1 LRTLKSILFFGVLL
15 FANSHLHAQIKI
27 DLTKNVIDTAGKKK
41 DSTAFKKDTTK
52 LGGVI
57 GANTNDIIKDTT
69 VYTFTN
75 DLRFPI
81 QDKRGDFLSQASN
94 NPYDLRDTSIVKR
107 KVEYDAASKRYF
119 LTDMIGSGYQRTSS
133 TLNFDEFWKL
143 KTAKDEQAYFRQR
156 ANSIGVLNRK
166 ITRPKSKVFD
176 SYFDRLFGKTGSDLK
191 VDIKPVGEINIKAG
205 YQGQNVKN
213 PTLPERARRNGGFDF
228 DANTNFSMNASIGD
242 KLKFPI
248 NLNTLSNLG
257 FDNQIKLN
265 YKGKKDEIVKAVE
278 AGNINF
284 ISRSTLIPSTQNL
297 FGLKTQLQFGKLFV
311 TAAIANQKS
320 QRQSMALQGGSST
333 QKFQK
338 RLDDYEENRH
348 FLLAQ
353 YFRNNFNNAMSTL
366 PLVTGQAQVQRI
378 EVWVTNRYG
387 QTTNARDV
395 VGLMDI
401 GEPNP
406 SNKTYATNASAKF
419 PENNANSLY
428 SSIANNSAARNP
440 SAVSG
445 VLSMAGLK
453 SAEDYERTFARK
465 LTENEYYFNPQIG
478 FLSLNIPLQPDEV
491 LAVAF
496 QYTYNGRVYQVG
508 EFSENTALDPN
519 KGVQNVLF
527 LKLLKATTQRTDLP
541 IWNLMMKNVYSL
553 DLFGSIQQ
561 QDFQLNILYEEPSRG
576 LKRYMPVTGA
586 NVSGQS
592 LIKLLQ
598 LDRLNNRNDPQPD
611 GVFDFVEGFTVL
623 SKMGRIIFPLLE
635 PFGDDLKNIA
645 FKGVS
650 DDTAKKYL
658 FPQLYRNIKAEAQ
671 TFANLNR
678 FVMEGQVK
686 GSAGG
691 SEISLNAFN
700 VPPGSVSVRA
710 GGQILMEGRDYVVDY
725 GSGTVRIINP
735 GILSSNIP
743 VDVSFENNLGFGF
756 QERGFRAL
764 RLDYMASKN
773 FIFGLS
779 SSKLSERP
787 FFTKTNFGSD
797 PINNTMYGFDFNY
810 KTELPK
816 LTKALDKLPFYSTK
830 TKSYLTAYG
839 EGAFLQPG
847 HARQI
852 GRGGNGVVYLDDFE
866 ATRTNIDLRFP
877 FTSWTLASTPQE
889 RFKEANLSDSI
900 DYNNNRAKLA
910 WYTIEPT
917 LQDKNATNNP
927 LRSNLGLLSDPR
939 IRQVYTNELFPQ
951 KTTNITDVQLPTFD
965 LSYYPKERGPY
976 NFNYK
981 DMDATGKFTNP
992 KDKWGGIMRSLD
1004 QTDFET
1010 GIIEYVEF
1018 WAQDP
1023 FIKSNATRGT
1033 LVLNLGNVSEDILRD
1048 GRRFYEN
1055 GMPTPTI
1062 PAGIDSSTW
1071 GRVPVNPIQV
1081 TNAFSNNPEDRKYQ
1095 DVGLDGLGDDDERAK
1110 KAYVI
1115 NKITNANVKQ
1125 QFTNDPSADNYVWY
1139 RDSKYDASNVG
1150 ILGRYKNFNNPQGNS
1165 ALAGT
1170 GLFSSAATLLPDNE
1184 DLNRDNTLNETE
1196 AYFEYEINLQKN
1208 NISATTTNYVT
1219 DSKTVNVTLADGSK
1233 SIENWYLFRIPI
1245 KSYKRNV
1252 NGIRD
1257 FKSIRFIRMY
1267 LTDFEDS
1274 VTLRF
1279 AKLDLVRNQWRQYNY
1294 SIDSL
1299 GNYDSLG
1306 GVNLNTKVNTLAVS
1320 LEENGSRTPVNY
1332 VVPPGIERVQLLS
1345 NNGINLLQNEQALS
1359 IQLNGLQKNASP
1371 RGVFKT
1377 MNVDVRRYGKMSLF
1391 LHAEDKRNINR
1402 VDSGSMTAIIRIG
1415 QDFQNNFYEI
1425 RIPLTT
1431 TRQKLYASSEA
1442 RDVWPLEN
1450 ELNLSLMDLVK
1461 LKLERDKQNIP
1472 FNKKFGQNFGRQRYS
1487 VMGNPNLGE
1496 VRGVLIAFENTKS
1509 DVPMDAEVW
1518 INELRLSDLDEE
1530 GSWAALGRMD
1540 ISLADLGTI
1549 AVSVNSR
1556 TSGFGGIEQ
1565 KMNERAKTGLT
1576 QFDIATNIDAG
1587 KILPKQVRISLPV
1600 FAGINK
1606 TMENP
1611 QFDPFDKDILYKD
1624 KMSALSGAKKD
1635 SVQKASIDQTT
1646 IKTLNFTNVRFLP
1659 GQKQSLISLSN
1670 FDFSYSYSQLSQ
1682 SSPTVQQN
1690 KIDKQRGAIG
1700 YTFNNNGKSIEPF
1713 RKLIKSSSPWLTW
1726 AKEINFNPKPS
1737 LISYRAVFDR
1747 QFGEFIPRVVNSFD
1761 GTTDKVD
1768 TTYDKYFTMSRIF
1781 NMRWGLTRS
1790 LNLDMTANL
1799 NSRIDEPSGRIDTK
1813 EKKDSLTRM
1822 LLRAGRNTLY
1832 NQRVTLRYDIPTNKF
1847 PLTDWIMSSYN
1858 ASTNYNWVGA
1868 SRLAQDL
1875 GNMIENTFS
1884 QQLSAQFNFSS
1895 FYNKSKF
1902 IRAALSDAPY
1912 QSSGNADPLANKIL
1926 MTKKEALE
1934 GKVGKE
1940 KAVALQKWR
1949 EARKQERIAQRVLKA
1964 NEPINVPG
1972 GVKQI
1977 VGLLTMLKTASL
1989 DYSENYNSRLPGYM
2003 SGVHF
2008 LNSTWDGLAPGI
2020 DYAFGKQP
2028 DSIWLRQQ
2036 DAKGLLSKDDRFNLM
2051 LRQGFDQKLSIR
2063 MQIEPIR
2070 DLIIDIHLDKTFSKD
2085 YSELFKDTSGTG
2097 VKTHLNPL
2105 SAGGF
2110 NISYFALNTFFESH
2124 DPNMI
2129 SGVFQTF
2136 QDNRLRISNRV
2147 AEKNPYWDNKKD
2159 PNGYAIGY
2167 GKYSQDVLIPA
2178 FIAAYTGKDKESVAL
2193 LNQNNS
2199 NIRSNPFSGMLP
2211 MPNWNILYN
2220 GLSKIKPLSNF
2231 FTNISLSHG
2240 YNGNLS
2246 MNSFASSLMYVDRLF
2261 LGAPSFLDPIS
2272 GNYIPYFLIPNI
2284 TISERMEPLIGVN
2297 ITTVTQWSL
2306 RFEYKKSRLLALSL
2320 VDYQLSENNSK
2331 EWIFG
2336 TSYRARGLKLPFN
2349 IPGMNNAKL
2358 ANDLT
2363 FRLDVGLR
2371 DMYNSNSRLDQA
2383 NAYGTG
2389 GQKEITLQP
2398 SIDYVLNSKINL
2410 KFFFDQRRTTPYISS
2425 SPPIIS
2431 TRTGVNVR
2439 IAL

>member
-1 LRTLKSILFFGVLL
+1 MSLL
-15 FANSHLHAQIKI
+15 LLANRQMNAQIKI
-27 DLTKNVIDTAGKKK
+27 DLTKEIKDTTHKKK
-41 DSTAFKKDTTK
+41 DSIAIKKDTT
-52 LGGVI
+52 LY
-57 GANTNDIIKDTT
+57 AFTT
-69 VYTFTN
+69 
-75 DLRFPI
+75 DLRYPI
-81 QDKRGDFLSQASN
+81 HDKRGDFLSQPSN
-94 NPYDLRDTSIVKR
+94 NPYDLRDTSLIKS
-107 KVEYDAASKRYF
+107 KVEYDAVSKRYL
-119 LTDMIGSGYQRTSS
+119 LTDMIGSGYKKPTA
-133 TLNFDEFWKL
+133 TLSFDEFWKL

-191 VDIKPVGEINIKAG
+191 VDIQPVGEINIKAG

-213 PTLPERARRNGGFDF
+213 PTLPERARKNGGFDF
-228 DANTNFSMNASIGD
+228 DANTNFSMNASIGE

-265 YKGKKDEIVKAVE
+265 YKGKKDEIIKLIE

-297 FGLKTQLQFGKLFV
+297 FGLKTQLQFGKLFI

-353 YFRNNFNNAMSTL
+353 YFRNNYNTAMSSL
-366 PLVTGQAQVQRI
+366 PLVKGQAQVQRI

-406 SNKTYATNASAKF
+406 HNNNFVTNPSQKF
-419 PENNANSLY
+419 PDNSANSLY
-428 SSIANNSAARNP
+428 KNIATNAAARNP

-445 VLSMAGLK
+445 VLNMAGLR

-541 IWNLMMKNVYSL
+541 IWDLMMKNVYSL

-561 QDFQLNILYEEPSRG
+561 TDFQLNILYEEPSKG
-576 LKRYMPVTGA
+576 LKRYLPVTSPS
-586 NVSGQS
+586 VEGQS

-611 GVFDFVEGFTVL
+611 GVFDYVEGFTVL
-623 SKMGRIIFPLLE
+623 SKMGRIVFPLLE
-635 PFGDDLKNIA
+635 PFGNDLKNIA
-645 FKGVS
+645 FKGIDSSVFS
-650 DDTAKKYL
+650 KYL

-710 GGQILMEGRDYVVDY
+710 GGQVLMEGKDYVVDY

-743 VDVSFENNLGFGF
+743 VNVSFENNLGFGF

-773 FIFGLS
+773 FILGLS
-779 SSKLSERP
+779 ASKLSERP

-797 PINNTMYGFDFNY
+797 PISNSMYGFDFNY

-816 LTKALDKLPFYSTK
+816 LTKALDKLPFYTTK
-830 TKSYLTAYG
+830 AKSYMTAYG
-839 EGAFLQPG
+839 EAAYLQPG
-847 HARQI
+847 HAQQI
-852 GRGGNGVVYLDDFE
+852 GKGGNGVVYLDDFE

-877 FTSWTLASTPQE
+877 FTSWALASTPQGGLRE
-889 RFKEANLSDSI
+889 SNGFKEGQLSDSI
-900 DYNNNRAKLA
+900 DYNFNRSRLA

-917 LQDKNATNNP
+917 LQDKNASNNP
-927 LRSNLGLLSDPR
+927 LRTNLSLLSDPR
-939 IRQVYTNELFPQ
+939 VRQVFTNELFPQ

-976 NFNYK
+976 NYNYK
-981 DMDATGKFTNP
+981 DLDANGKFTNP
-992 KDKWGGIMRSLD
+992 NDKWGGIMRALD

-1010 GIIEYVEF
+1010 SIIEYVEF

-1023 FIKSNATRGT
+1023 FIKSGATKGT

-1062 PAGIDSSTW
+1062 PSGIDSSTW
-1071 GRVPVNPIQV
+1071 GRVPINPIQV

-1095 DVGLDGLGDDDERAK
+1095 DVGLDGIGDDDERTK
-1110 KAYVI
+1110 KAYII
-1115 NKITNANVKQ
+1115 NKISNAAVKQ
-1125 QFTNDPSADNYVWY
+1125 QFIKDPSADNYVWY
-1139 RDSKYDASNVG
+1139 RDAQYDASNTG
-1150 ILGRYKNFNNPQGNS
+1150 ILGRYKYFNNSQGNS
-1165 ALAGT
+1165 PLAGT
-1170 GLFSSAATLLPDNE
+1170 GDFSSAATLLPDNE

-1208 NISATTTNYVT
+1208 NISTNTTKYVT
-1219 DSKTVNVTLADGSK
+1219 DSKTVNVTLADGTK
-1233 SIENWYLFRIPI
+1233 GIENWYLFRVPI
-1245 KSYKRNV
+1245 KSYTRNV
-1252 NGIRD
+1252 GGIRD

-1267 LTDFEDS
+1267 LTNFEDS

-1279 AKLDLVRNQWRQYNY
+1279 AKLDLVRNQWRQFNY
-1294 SIDSL
+1294 VIDSL
-1299 GNYDSLG
+1299 GNYDSLTG
-1306 GVNLNTKVNTLAVS
+1306 NNLNTKVNTLAVS
-1320 LEENGSRTPVNY
+1320 VEENGSRTPVNY
-1332 VVPPGIERVQLLS
+1332 VIPPGIERVQLLS
-1345 NNGINLLQNEQALS
+1345 NNGVNLLQNEQALS
-1359 IQLNGLQKNASP
+1359 IQLNGLQKNESP

-1377 MNVDVRRYGKMSLF
+1377 MNVDVRRYGKLSMF
-1391 LHAEDKRNINR
+1391 IHAEDKKNINR

-1431 TRQKLYASSEA
+1431 TKQKVYANSEA
-1442 RDVWPLEN
+1442 RSVWPLEN

-1461 LKLERDKQNIP
+1461 LKLERDKQNLP
-1472 FNKKFGQNFGRQRYS
+1472 FSKKFGQNFGNQRYS

-1496 VRGVLIAFENTKS
+1496 IRGVLIAFENTKS

-1518 INELRLSDLDEE
+1518 INELRLSDLDES

-1540 ISLADLGTI
+1540 LILADLGTLAI
-1549 AVSVNSR
+1549 SANSR
-1556 TSGFGGIEQ
+1556 STGFGSIEQ

-1587 KILPKQVRISLPV
+1587 KLLPKQVRISLPV
-1600 FAGINK
+1600 FASINK
-1606 TMENP
+1606 TIEKP
-1611 QFDPFDKDILYKD
+1611 QYDPFDKDILYTD
-1624 KMSALSGAKKD
+1624 KISALSGAKRD
-1635 SVQKASIDQTT
+1635 SVQKASVDQTT

-1659 GQKQSLISLSN
+1659 GNKPSLISISN
-1670 FDFSYSYSQLSQ
+1670 FDFSYSYSQLLQ

-1700 YTFNNNGKSIEPF
+1700 YTFNKNGKSYEPF
-1713 RKLIKSSSPWLTW
+1713 RKLIKSSSPWLSW
-1726 AKEINFNPKPS
+1726 AKEINFNPTPN
-1737 LISYRAVFDR
+1737 LISYRAIFDR

-1761 GTTDKVD
+1761 GSTDRVD

-1790 LNLDMTANL
+1790 LNLDFNANL
-1799 NSRIDEPSGRIDTK
+1799 NSRIDEPAGRIDTK
-1813 EKKDSLTRM
+1813 EKRDSLTRM

-1832 NQRVTLRYDIPTNKF
+1832 NQKLTLRYDLPTNKF
-1847 PLTDWIMSSYN
+1847 PLTDWILSSYN
-1858 ASTNYNWVGA
+1858 MSTNYNWVGA
-1868 SRLAQDL
+1868 SRLAQEL
-1875 GNMIENTFS
+1875 GNMIENTFA
-1884 QQLSAQFNFSS
+1884 QQLNTQFNFTN

-1902 IRAALSDAPY
+1902 IRAALSNAPS
-1912 QSSGNADPLANKIL
+1912 QSNGAANPLANRIL
-1926 MTKKEALE
+1926 MTKLEALS
-1934 GKVGKE
+1934 GKTGKE
-1940 KAVALQKWR
+1940 RAMALQKWK
-1949 EARKQERIAQRVLKA
+1949 EARRQERIAQRVLKA
-1964 NEPINVPG
+1964 NEPVNVPG
-1972 GVKQI
+1972 AVKPI
-1977 VGLLTMLKTASL
+1977 IGFLTMLQTASF

-2003 SGVHF
+2003 SGVNF
-2008 LNSTWDGLAPGI
+2008 LNSTWDGLAPGL

-2028 DSIWLRQQ
+2028 DSAWLRKQ
-2036 DAKGLLSKDDRFNLM
+2036 DTKGLLSKDANFNLM
-2051 LRQGFDQKLSIR
+2051 LRQGFDQKLSVR
-2063 MQIEPIR
+2063 LQLQPIR
-2070 DLIIDIHLDKTFSKD
+2070 DLIVDVHFDKTFSKD

-2097 VKTHLNPL
+2097 YKEHLNPL

-2110 NISYFALNTFFESH
+2110 NISYFALSTFFENH
-2124 DPNMI
+2124 DPNVI
-2129 SGVFQTF
+2129 SNVFKTF
-2136 QDNRLRISNRV
+2136 EDNRQIISLRV
-2147 AEKNPYWDNKKD
+2147 AQKNPYWDQKKD

-2167 GKYSQDVLIPA
+2167 GKYAQDVLIPS
-2178 FIAAYTGKDKESVAL
+2178 FISAYTGKDVKSVSL
-2193 LNQNNS
+2193 LNQNNN
-2199 NIRSNPFSGMLP
+2199 NIRSNPFTGMLP
-2211 MPNWNILYN
+2211 LPNWSILYN
-2220 GLSKIKPLSNF
+2220 GLSKIKALSSF
-2231 FTNISLSHG
+2231 FTNISLTHG
-2240 YNGNLS
+2240 YNGSLS
-2246 MNSFASSLMYVDRLF
+2246 MNSFSSSLLYVDRRF

-2284 TISERMEPLIGVN
+2284 TISERMEPLIGINV
-2297 ITTVTQWSL
+2297 TTVTQWSL

-2349 IPGMNNAKL
+2349 IPGLNNNKL

-2371 DMYNSNSRLDQA
+2371 DMYNSNSRLDQV